1 MSAPLSRED
10 ILFRQRL
17 LKAEG
22 YYTGKLD
29 GAWGPKMHSAAHSFD
44 MMQEHIDALHRVD
57 GRSLTSILTLALP
70 MQEKACQIIEALHLW
85 RKGVVAKV
93 VSGTRTY
100 AEQDALYAQGRRYVP
115 SAAITWHVVDPKL
128 IVTHAQGGESN
139 HNFAIAIDIA
149 IWRNCVLLEKTKD
162 DHVYKEAGEYV
173 MSVVK
178 GIEWGGNWLGGKV
191 DYPHFQLATGLSVHE
206 IRRRFEIGAAYF
218 GGG

>member
-29 GAWGPKMHSAAHSFD
+29 GVWGPKIDAAAHGFD

-70 MQEKACQIIEALHLW
+70 MQEKACQIIDALNYW

-100 AEQDALYAQGRRYVP
+100 AEQDALYAQGRTLP
-115 SAAITWHVVDPKL
+115 GKI
-128 IVTHAQGGESN
+128 ITHASAGQSG
-139 HNFAIAIDIA
+139 HNFGIAIDIA
-149 IWRNCVLLEKTKD
+149 LWLNGALSND
-162 DHVYKEAGEYV
+162 DALYKAAGEYV
-173 MSVVK
+173 MSALK
-178 GIEWGGNWLGGKV
+178 DIEWGGNWSPGKV
-191 DYPHFQLATGLSVHE
+191 DYPHYQLATGLSVHE